1 MVDKNELKKELYK
14 SKEMA
19 IFNHYMKGNLYYTI
33 DISTGRFIFPIP
45 TVETVTHIVGV
56 DGEEENIL
64 ELSSDLG
71 ETKFNDEIK
80 GSELIRWISKA
91 IDNNEFREV
100 QHDGSETLIESLS
113 KTELINLIKT
123 MQ

>member
-1 MVDKNELKKELYK
+1 MDKNEIKKELYK

-19 IFNHYMKGNLYYTI
+19 IFSHYMKGNLYYTVGL
-33 DISTGRFIFPIP
+33 SSGRFEFPIS
-45 TVETVTHIVGV
+45 TVETVTHITGV
-56 DGEEENIL
+56 DGEEEDVL

-71 ETKFNDEIK
+71 ETKFKYEIK

-91 IDNNEFREV
+91 IDNKEFKEV
-100 QHDGSETLIESLS
+100 QIDGTETLIESLS
-113 KTELINLIKT
+113 KSELISLIKT